1 MQKISKIFIKKKKFF
16 IENGVVIF
24 KKVIPRK
31 IINECLN
38 ELSKFKDKT
47 IVKNPND
54 IVIENY
60 KKKIYKIF
68 SIFKF
73 LHEFF

>member
-60 KKKIYKIF
+60 KKKNI
-68 SIFKF
+68 
-73 LHEFF
+73 